1 MEKFEQKL
9 DKVKLEYKD
18 IEVMDKMEIKKII
31 NKFHDDEKWKDELNK
46 KQAAKIS
53 HMRKR
58 EIKQETIYDNR
69 YSSVYL
75 FRARATFFESLA
87 CQI

>member
-1 MEKFEQKL
+1 MMMK
-9 DKVKLEYKD
+9 
-18 IEVMDKMEIKKII
+18 
-31 NKFHDDEKWKDELNK
+31 KWKDELNK
-46 KQAAKIS
+46 KQTAKIY

-69 YSSVYL
+69 YSSVLL
-75 FRARATFFESLA
+75 FRARAIFFESFA